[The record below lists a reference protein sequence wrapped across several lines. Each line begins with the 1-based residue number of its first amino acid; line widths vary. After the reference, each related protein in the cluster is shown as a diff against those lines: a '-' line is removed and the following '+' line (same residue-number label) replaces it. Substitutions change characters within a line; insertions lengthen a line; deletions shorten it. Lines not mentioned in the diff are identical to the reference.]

1 MRVELQ
7 GIAVHAAGREILHN
21 INLLIEPGEVLAI
34 AGPSGSGKTT
44 LLNVIGLLQQVS
56 DGAVLID
63 GVNTLRW
70 RDRQRTKFW
79 HDRASFIF
87 QDYGLIEDKTVL
99 YNVAVSHASLFGI
112 RASTQKEATA
122 VLSTVGLAD
131 RVKTKVAAL
140 SGGEKQRVGI
150 ARALFKKSDL
160 ILADEPTASL
170 DRANRESVTQ
180 LLRSAAAQ
188 GATVVVA
195 THDEELLGN
204 CDRVYWLNRGEHQP
218 AA

>member
-21 INLLIEPGEVLAI
+21 INLQIEPGEVLAI
-34 AGPSGSGKTT
+34 VGPSGSGKTT

-63 GVNTLRW
+63 GVNTLKW

-87 QDYGLIEDKTVL
+87 QNYGLIEDKTVL

-112 RASTQKEATA
+112 RAST
-122 VLSTVGLAD
+122 
-131 RVKTKVAAL
+131 
-140 SGGEKQRVGI
+140 
-150 ARALFKKSDL
+150 
-160 ILADEPTASL
+160 
-170 DRANRESVTQ
+170 
-180 LLRSAAAQ
+180 
-188 GATVVVA
+188 
-195 THDEELLGN
+195 
-204 CDRVYWLNRGEHQP
+204 
-218 AA
+218 